1 MKEILVLVF
10 AAASLTDALK
20 EIAASWEI
28 AGGESVVFN
37 FAASSLLAR
46 QIREGAP
53 ADVFLSADEV
63 VLLESG
69 RIRARGAPGDVLRDR
84 P

>member
-1 MKEILVLVF
+1 MKEILVLV
-10 AAASLTDALK
+10 
-20 EIAASWEI
+20 
-28 AGGESVVFN
+28 

-69 RIRARGAPGDVLRDR
+69 RIRARGAPGDVFRGR

>member
-10 AAASLTDALK
+10 AAA
-20 EIAASWEI
+20 
-28 AGGESVVFN
+28 
-37 FAASSLLAR
+37 SLLAR